1 MNQALLRINEALEKI
16 SEFDEYEP
24 AGPAARVAKDALQ
37 YLNALSHLTSQS
49 DVVAYGITLQQII
62 EAICT
67 GTKLPVNMPDLHHYK
82 MAEKYLAS
90 QKLVEARIDAANQ
103 GAAAQEPVYTHGS
116 VNQWL
121 LSLEDGERQHVNSM
135 GKWELAE
142 KAWTAARAA
151 LAQKGGGNAD

>member
-49 DVVAYGITLQQII
+49 DVVAYAITLQQII

-103 GAAAQEPVYTHGS
+103 GEGWKDAQLLTALSDLHGMVSQLCDVPEDKYHIVTNAAQAI
-116 VNQWL
+116 
-121 LSLEDGERQHVNSM
+121 D
-135 GKWELAE
+135 
-142 KAWTAARAA
+142 AA
-151 LAQKGGGNAD
+151 LAHKGGGK